1 MVRICFQIEQAH
13 WYYIDFCRQEDPDLK
28 PCGMKQFM
36 SESIFSNESHNVSE
50 DVSLIKLTM
59 GLYFG

>member
-1 MVRICFQIEQAH
+1 MICFFSRFLINIPVDEKSNMVRICFQIEQAH

-36 SESIFSNESHNVSE
+36 SESIFSS
-50 DVSLIKLTM
+50 M
-59 GLYFG
+59 F